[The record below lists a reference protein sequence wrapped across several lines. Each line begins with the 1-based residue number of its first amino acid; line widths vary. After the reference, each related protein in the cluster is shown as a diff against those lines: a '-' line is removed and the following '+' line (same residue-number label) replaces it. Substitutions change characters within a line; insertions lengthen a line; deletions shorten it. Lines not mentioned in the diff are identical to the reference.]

1 MPATEVF
8 ATFRYLGQ
16 VHLEPLYCLA
26 HWSAFAIKVKKVK
39 LPLPSCSSSVVS
51 SFLTGFF
58 LFVPF
63 FSFQFQLP
71 LICPTIFLLFYY
83 SNTCFYIPISILFL
97 PHAISNLPS
106 YKQMHLSKFKSEQF
120 GSFKKNTFLFLG
132 FLFFTGWNWLV
143 QHKHIY
149 HWISVCFSDAFQT
162 NLTVH
167 ALLFYCRKTCASLNT
182 LLVTLCLE
190 NTLILFLETSN
201 PIFLSCEVLLHFLLS
216 ETWDVSLVSSRKLV
230 FSSHRKIISPFFFFA
245 LK

>member
-120 GSFKKNTFLFLG
+120 GSFKKILFFFWASYFSQGEIDWCSINTFIIESQYAFQMH
-132 FLFFTGWNWLV
+132 FRP
-143 QHKHIY
+143 
-149 HWISVCFSDAFQT
+149 ISLSMLCFSTAEKP
-162 NLTVH
+162 
-167 ALLFYCRKTCASLNT
+167 ALPWTHY
-182 LLVTLCLE
+182 
-190 NTLILFLETSN
+190 
-201 PIFLSCEVLLHFLLS
+201 
-216 ETWDVSLVSSRKLV
+216 
-230 FSSHRKIISPFFFFA
+230 
-245 LK
+245 